1 MRKRSITVKI
11 LSVLLLLMFSLTT
24 FIGCGGGGRKRGD
37 DGYYYPP
44 APEPDPNIDS
54 WLQLDEDDE
63 DVEITWWIDAT
74 TWDFYQL
81 SSLIYKRT
89 GVKVN
94 FKKALK
100 DDGTELSTMIA
111 GNNLPD
117 VITITDFATRVQ
129 LFESYKD
136 DKYLYSLTELAKRYA
151 PTLLNRI
158 PEEASIYLAGSNG
171 EIYGL
176 ANNFYSDQD
185 IKEFNETGNKILSNY
200 AIVVRKDYLN
210 AYINYQKSIN
220 PNFNPDTEITTQ
232 DGFVNMCKW
241 VKTAFNLDNANPT
254 VLFSPFPKKAASG
267 SISETVSALS
277 EYFNVPKEDAD
288 GNLVYEFGTERFLEV
303 LTFMNRLYRERLVI
317 SANFGYTA
325 NDLNAHIKNGRPFA
339 VIGAAH
345 NYSKGFAGR
354 SAMGYNAVTKEF
366 NDSYEYVPIVI
377 TNKDREAPILLDLA
391 GKGYRVSMITTNC
404 KRPDRV
410 IKVFDYLMSEQGQR
424 ECYYGEEG
432 VHFEFLKRPGEKEVI
447 TLPDGSQKEHTYT
460 YGKIRWTDYAKEML
474 GSTANTWYAAGL
486 KQISLLQNPM
496 YVMMTSEFDSEMDT
510 YQFYVRYSIKAPLL
524 PYTYPRNYFK
534 YGLDISNL
542 KRYLDIV
549 DIQEEL
555 EALWIRYLPSI
566 VMATSE
572 AQVRSLWQSAM
583 QEATIY
589 GYKDWLKYQNECFKA
604 YKQKIGIQYSWPKN
618 DPNYSP
624 APVKLL
630 GYPDEYIKEIPDYIR
645 ISE

>member
-1 MRKRSITVKI
+1 MRKHH
-11 LSVLLLLMFSLTT
+11 T
-24 FIGCGGGGRKRGD
+24 FIKFMSVCIMITLALSAFTGCNGGFFGGND
-37 DGYYYPP
+37 DYFYPD
-44 APEPDPNIDS
+44 APEPNPNIDS

-63 DVEITWWIDAT
+63 DVEVTWWIDAT

-129 LFESYKD
+129 LFESYKN

-151 PTLLNRI
+151 PTLQARI
-158 PEEASIYLAGSNG
+158 PQEAEIYLSGSNG

-176 ANNFYSDQD
+176 ANNFYADKD
-185 IKEFNETGNKILSNY
+185 IQEFNQTGNKVLSNY
-200 AIVVRKDYLN
+200 AITVRKDYLN
-210 AYINYQKSIN
+210 AYLDYQKSTN
-220 PNFNPDTEITTQ
+220 PSFNEDQIVTTKQ
-232 DGFVNMCKW
+232 GFIDMCKW
-241 VKTAFNLDNANPT
+241 VKSNYGLDNSNPT

-277 EYFNVPKEDAD
+277 EYFNVPKEDAQ
-288 GNLVYEFGTERFLEV
+288 GNLVYEFGTNQFLEV
-303 LTFMNRLYRERLVI
+303 LNFMNRLYREKLVI
-317 SANFGYTA
+317 SSNFGYSSGDINT
-325 NDLNAHIKNGRPFA
+325 HIKNGRPFA

-354 SAMGYNAVTKEF
+354 SATGYNASIKQF
-366 NDSYEYVPIVI
+366 DDSYEYVPIVL
-377 TNKDREAPILLDLA
+377 TNDAKEAPILLDLA
-391 GKGYRVSMITTNC
+391 GKGYRVNMITTNC
-404 KRPDRV
+404 KRPDRI

-432 VHFEFLKRPGEKEVI
+432 KTFEFIKEPGQTETI
-447 TLPDGSQKEHTYT
+447 TLSDNTQIEHTYT
-460 YGKIRWTDYAKEML
+460 YGKIRWTDYAKDLL
-474 GSTANTWYAAGL
+474 GSTANTWYSSGL

-496 YVMMTSEFDSEMDT
+496 YVMMTSEFDSEIDT
-510 YQFYVRYSIKAPLL
+510 YQFYVRYNIKAPLI
-524 PYTYPRNYFK
+524 PYTYPRNNFK
-534 YGLDISNL
+534 YGMDVSDLNY
-542 KRYLDIV
+542 YLEIV

-555 EALWIRYLPSI
+555 EAMWIRYLPSM
-566 VMATSE
+566 VMASSE
-572 AQVRSLWQSAM
+572 AQVRSLWQNAM

-589 GYKDWLKYQNECFKA
+589 GYKDWLDYQNACFLDYKA
-604 YKQKIGIQYSWPKN
+604 KIGLEYAWPKN
-618 DPNYSP
+618 NPDYSP
-624 APVKLL
+624 AAIKLL
-630 GYPDEYIKEIPDYIR
+630 GHTTDYKKDIPDYIK